1 MPASKEHSR
10 ITNTS
15 CDSKLTMDTAVAVE
29 VCFQANYLPSD
40 WYINDAAGGIRGT
53 KSRRCK
59 VTERD
64 L

>member
-1 MPASKEHSR
+1 
-10 ITNTS
+10 
-15 CDSKLTMDTAVAVE
+15 MDTAVAVE